1 MPTKLLGRAPL
12 EYFGW
17 QKVFEMPV
25 YKENFQPQETTTVK
39 YSTPGTIRTMAE
51 RVKTWSPIAVLHEEQ
66 KEEFVQGAVDIIK
79 KGDGLVWIDEKEGIF
94 EIPFAVPTILMKR
107 KNSL

>member
-1 MPTKLLGRAPL
+1 MPTKLLGRASL

-25 YKENFQPQETTTVK
+25 YKKNFQPQETTTVK
-39 YSTPGTIRTMAE
+39 YSTPGTIKTMTE

-79 KGDGLVWIDEKEGIF
+79 KGDGFGVD
-94 EIPFAVPTILMKR
+94 R
-107 KNSL
+107 